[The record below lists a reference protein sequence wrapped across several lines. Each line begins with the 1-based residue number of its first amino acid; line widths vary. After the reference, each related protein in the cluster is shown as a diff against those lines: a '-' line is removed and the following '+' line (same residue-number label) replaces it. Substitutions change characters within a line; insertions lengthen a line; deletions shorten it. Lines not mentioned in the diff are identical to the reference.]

1 VSKKDKKVEPPSW
14 AVRFLNWYCR
24 PELLE
29 DLQGDLNEY
38 FERNLKS
45 KGLRLAR
52 LIFVIDVFKFLRT
65 YTLKTPE
72 VLNLLIN
79 WIMLGSY
86 IKTSGRTIVRNK
98 LFSSINIIGLSI
110 SMSVGLL
117 LIGVLVDLYSYDK
130 FHEHHSHIY
139 RVISRHQYL
148 DNKGNNFMATASLR
162 AGKAIKET
170 FPGVEEVA
178 ILRNGFEGDIV
189 FGEKTLP
196 LSGFWA
202 DESLFKVFTFPLL
215 KGDPA
220 TALKMPFSLV
230 LTETSARKIF
240 GDQDAVGKSVVLNN
254 DKAYTITGIMKD
266 IPHFSHM
273 HFDMLGSL
281 STRDV
286 IEPNNNDLAW
296 DNMWT
301 SWVYLLI
308 PEGAS
313 RDAFQENLNRL
324 SAKED
329 PAVKNTHIEL
339 ALQPLNNIMMGDRL
353 GNQIGGTMGRT
364 LVLVFSALSFVVLI
378 SACFNYTNLSVA
390 RSLRRSR
397 EVGIRKVIGALRIHV
412 IGQFVVEAVIISLL
426 SLITAF
432 LIFLF
437 LKPHFLNMHSDMRDL
452 LVLDLSPMMIVSFVV
467 FAVLVGIA
475 AGFFPALF
483 FAKINAIQVLKDVS
497 SVRVFRKLTM
507 RKVLIVFQYCLSLM
521 LIIATFIIYEQYK
534 HYLAFDLGF
543 STDKILN
550 IRLQGNKAAILKK
563 ELGELPEVKAI
574 SESGMIMSVGSA
586 WGAMIRNPKNTEDSA
601 FVFSNHVDENY
612 IPLHNLQLLAGKNF
626 TPKGENVEESEV
638 IVNQQVLKRFN
649 VADQVPAQAIG
660 EVLKVNGKELRII
673 GVMKD
678 IQYNQANSM
687 NVNELMLRHSKD
699 AIYFLNV
706 KIESGDLT
714 AAYDKIESRWKKIDG
729 GVHPFEAKFYDDQI
743 KQSFS
748 GLSASMKL
756 TGFIAFLAI
765 CIATMGL
772 LGMVVFTT
780 ETRLKEISIRKVLGA
795 SEGKLIYLLGKGFI
809 VLLGIAA
816 GIALP
821 VTYLFFDRVMFPE
834 LPNHAPLNLT
844 DGMIGV
850 LSVMAIAILMIAS
863 QTFKVAQTNPAEVLK
878 NE

>member
-1 VSKKDKKVEPPSW
+1 
-14 AVRFLNWYCR
+14 
-24 PELLE
+24 
-29 DLQGDLNEY
+29 
-38 FERNLKS
+38 
-45 KGLRLAR
+45 
-52 LIFVIDVFKFLRT
+52 
-65 YTLKTPE
+65 
-72 VLNLLIN
+72 
-79 WIMLGSY
+79 MLGSY

-98 LFSSINIIGLSI
+98 LFSGINIIGLSI

-130 FHEHHSHIY
+130 FHEHHSDIY

-178 ILRNGFEGDIV
+178 ILRNGFDGDLV

-220 TALKMPFSLV
+220 TALKMPFSVV

-240 GDQDAVGKSVVLNN
+240 GDQDAVGKSVVLNH

-286 IEPNNNDLAW
+286 IEPNNNDQAW
-296 DNMWT
+296 DSMWT

-308 PEGAS
+308 PERVD
-313 RDAFQENLNRL
+313 RDTFQENLNRL

-339 ALQPLNNIMMGDRL
+339 ALQPLDNIMMGDRL
-353 GNQIGGTMGRT
+353 SNQIGRTMGRT

-426 SLITAF
+426 SLIAAF

-437 LKPHFLNMHSDMRDL
+437 LKPHFLSMHSDMQEL
-452 LVLDLSPMMIVSFVV
+452 LILDLTPVTIICFVV
-467 FAVLVGIA
+467 FAILVGVA

-483 FAKINAIQVLKDVS
+483 FAKINAIKVLKDIS

-507 RKVLIVFQYCLSLM
+507 RKALIVFQYCLSLM
-521 LIIATFIIYEQYK
+521 LIIGTFIIYEQYK

-543 STDKILN
+543 STEKILN
-550 IRLQGNKAAILKK
+550 IRLQGNKAEVLKK

-612 IPLHNLQLLAGKNF
+612 IPLHDLQLLAGKNF

-660 EVLKVNGKELRII
+660 EVLKINGKELRII
-673 GVMKD
+673 GVMRD

-699 AIYFLNV
+699 AINFVNI
-706 KIESGDLT
+706 KIGSSDLP
-714 AAYDKIESRWKKIDG
+714 AVYAKIESRWKKIDG

-756 TGFIAFLAI
+756 TGFIAFLAV

-780 ETRLKEISIRKVLGA
+780 ETRMKEISIRKVLGA

-809 VLLGIAA
+809 MLLGIAA

-821 VTYLFFDRVMFPE
+821 VTYLFFDRVMFPQ
-834 LPNHAPLNLT
+834 LANHAPLSLT

-850 LSVMAIAILMIAS
+850 LSVMAIAIVMIAS
-863 QTFKVAQTNPAEVLK
+863 QTFKVARTNPAEVLK
-878 NE
+878 NDQ